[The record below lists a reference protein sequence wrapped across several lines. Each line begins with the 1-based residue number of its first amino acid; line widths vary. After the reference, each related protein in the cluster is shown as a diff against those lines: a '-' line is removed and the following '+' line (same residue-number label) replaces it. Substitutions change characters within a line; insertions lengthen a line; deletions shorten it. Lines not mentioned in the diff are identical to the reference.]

1 MYQVVSIAWK
11 YDRLGVVKLAKKT
24 HSNNHGYIGYGYWL
38 WVDAHLDF
46 SINSELGKNFI
57 IVVIVDNSL
66 SVHTDNRKK
75 DILVLGEGSA

>member
-1 MYQVVSIAWK
+1 MVSIVWK

-38 WVDAHLDF
+38 WVDADLDF
-46 SINSELGKNFI
+46 SINGELGKNFI
-57 IVVIVDNSL
+57 IVIIVDNSL

-75 DILVLGEGSA
+75 DILALVEDSA